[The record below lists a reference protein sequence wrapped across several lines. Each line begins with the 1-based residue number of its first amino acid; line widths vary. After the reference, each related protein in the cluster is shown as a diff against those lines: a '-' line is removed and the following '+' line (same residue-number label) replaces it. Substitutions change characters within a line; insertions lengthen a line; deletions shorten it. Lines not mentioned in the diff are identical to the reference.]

1 MPIIIENIGKF
12 LSKIPVSYL
21 LALLGLLLFL
31 LILLITRRK
40 KSQARLD
47 EPASSQPAEIQPTEA
62 LKILEPPPVTDRKLP
77 DERKP
82 HVPEK
87 VAKLKTVAPPPVET
101 DDPDVSPPEMRAV

>member
-1 MPIIIENIGKF
+1 MPTIIEDIGGF
-12 LSKIPVSYL
+12 LLKIPVSYL

-47 EPASSQPAEIQPTEA
+47 EQASSQPAEIQPTET
-62 LKILEPPPVTDRKLP
+62 LEILEPPSVTDRELP

-82 HVPEK
+82 YVPEK
-87 VAKLKTVAPPPVET
+87 VA
-101 DDPDVSPPEMRAV
+101 